1 MAICI
6 SIGAYIIITNNNDK
20 GEQETSKEP
29 TSEMKAAIEGFVDNM
44 ADQDDMSNFLKDN
57 INYKAWYVVLYN
69 NDGLSKKEF
78 KNKYSAVDEAD
89 YEDEFYE
96 YIDMMNNYWFES
108 LRNSSK
114 LRLKEIG
121 QIEKY
126 NDYFVDVPFT
136 ITYIDEENEKHEEN
150 LTALFYDNKLFEVI
164 SELLETNY

>member
-6 SIGAYIIITNNNDK
+6 SIGAYFIITNNNDK
-20 GEQETSKEP
+20 EDQEISKEP
-29 TSEMKAAIEGFVDNM
+29 TSEMKDAIKDFVDNM
-44 ADQDDMSNFLKDN
+44 ADQDDMSKFIKDN

-89 YEDEFYE
+89 YEDGFYE

-136 ITYIDEENEKHEEN
+136 ITYIDEEKGKQEKN

-164 SELLETNY
+164 SEDDNTN